1 MHLLTLLI
9 LVPPNPTCCITMAT
23 VPMMV
28 APEMATTMVAGPLPG
43 NLLPSNAHS
52 VNYFDENKQVYTLIT
67 VLFSS

>member
-1 MHLLTLLI
+1 
-9 LVPPNPTCCITMAT
+9 MAT